1 MGWSFIYFGV
11 KEIVP
16 NKAAKS
22 RKRLRKKL
30 TIENKRRKRGI
41 IKARKIARKERE
53 ESEDRDV

>member
-1 MGWSFIYFGV
+1 M
-11 KEIVP
+11 P

-30 TIENKRRKRGI
+30 TIENKRRKRGV

-53 ESEDRDV
+53 EAEDRDI

>member
-1 MGWSFIYFGV
+1 M
-11 KEIVP
+11 P
-16 NKAAKS
+16 NKAAKA
-22 RKRLRKKL
+22 RKRLKKKL

>member
-1 MGWSFIYFGV
+1 M
-11 KEIVP
+11 P
-16 NKAAKS
+16 NKAAKA

-53 ESEDRDV
+53 ESEDRDI

>member
-1 MGWSFIYFGV
+1 
-11 KEIVP
+11 VP
-16 NKAAKS
+16 NKAAKA
-22 RKRLRKKL
+22 RKRLRKTL

>member
-1 MGWSFIYFGV
+1 M
-11 KEIVP
+11 P
-16 NKAAKS
+16 NKAAKA

-53 ESEDRDV
+53 EAEDRDI

>member
-1 MGWSFIYFGV
+1 
-11 KEIVP
+11 VP

-30 TIENKRRKRGI
+30 TIENKRRKRGV

-53 ESEDRDV
+53 EAEDRDI

>member
-1 MGWSFIYFGV
+1 M
-11 KEIVP
+11 P

-53 ESEDRDV
+53 ESEDRDI